1 MMNNMVS
8 EELHLCYCDFG
19 NPTAAKVV
27 EESDYE
33 LGDIGLYAVCQ
44 VTLDMVKYG
53 YFDMPMTLLFE
64 EDHKEHDCLA
74 TSRGVLALTGSFL
87 KGMGDV
93 PFGDSTIPALWCEG
107 APVSDRYGG
116 RGSMVS
122 LPCKWGKCNFKAVHE
137 CIVIDGR
144 LTPVVSFETEGD

>member
-1 MMNNMVS
+1 MMTS
-8 EELHLCYCDFG
+8 EELSICYCDFG
-19 NPTAAKVV
+19 DPTVAKVV
-27 EESDYE
+27 EEADYE
-33 LGDIGLYAVCQ
+33 LSDIGLYSVCK
-44 VTLDMVKYG
+44 VSLDTFKYG
-53 YFDMPMTLLFE
+53 HFDVPMTLLFE

-93 PFGDSTIPALWCEG
+93 PFGNSTIPALWCEG
-107 APVSDRYGG
+107 APDSDRYGG

-144 LTPVVSFETEGD
+144 LTPGVSFETEDD